1 MLSFQ
6 IKGKLDGSLTES
18 PLPVPN
24 SSEVRIKISY
34 VGICGSDL
42 HYYFDGANGAFV
54 VKEPLIPGH
63 ELSGTIDLD
72 PSGEFAVGSKVTLH
86 PATFG
91 ESIPG
96 LENKRHLW
104 PGGGYLGSASTMP
117 HTQGAMSE
125 YFIARKDAIRLL
137 PTGLSLKI
145 AVLCEPLGVAIHAIN
160 VAEGVEGKEVLVS
173 GSGPIGLM
181 VIAACKVL
189 GAKRIVATDVLDSAL
204 LRAKELGADEV
215 INVTKSSPAENTF
228 DLVFECSAA
237 APAVSGALQWLKR
250 AGILVQVGMMGAAPQ
265 QIAIAPLVAKEIQI
279 RGSFRFNT
287 EIDDAIEM
295 LASNEWIGK
304 AISHT
309 IKISEVI
316 SAFNIAKDSAQSGK
330 VLVQLDDQ

>member
-137 PTGLSLKI
+137 PAGLSLKI
-145 AVLCEPLGVAIHAIN
+145 AALCEPLGVAIHAIN

>member
-137 PTGLSLKI
+137 PAGLSLKI
-145 AVLCEPLGVAIHAIN
+145 AALCEPLGVAIHAIN

-295 LASNEWIGK
+295 LASNEWIGQ